1 MIHPDLPAI
10 VTARRVAKLMAG
22 QSFVELVRATAD
34 FCPWPKEAGGL
45 GVVCSFPV
53 VCFPIEQEEKQNLRA
68 QSSMRRESVVGQMK
82 LHRDWQRRAVV
93 KA

>member
-1 MIHPDLPAI
+1 M
-10 VTARRVAKLMAG
+10 TAQRVAKPMAS
-22 QSFVELVRATAD
+22 QSFVELVRVMAD
-34 FCPWPKEAGGL
+34 FCPWPREAVGL

-53 VCFPIEQEEKQNLRA
+53 VWYPIEQEEKRTLWA
-68 QSSMRRESVVGQMK
+68 KSSMRRESVVGQMK